1 MSDAGEMKHEVS
13 EVMREAEAGD
23 FKIPPGKDILR
34 NPEQYKPRRKQMKF
48 TPKQERFI
56 QLYVYHDLTN
66 TECAHR
72 AGYSFPAI
80 AATKM
85 LNDPRYTHIQGKIQE
100 MKDLEQRKY
109 EITFEKV
116 ARDLQKIRDAAMED
130 GVYGA
135 AVQAELGRAKLAGLM
150 IDKKEIKTGKIDQM
164 YRSEVEARL
173 MALIEKNEL
182 APKVINPS
190 EVEVIDQE
198 HEVEVEDIEV
208 EDIEMEVEDLE
219 DDVVS
224 DDDLEEED
232 ADEDVD
238 DELPDIDE
246 SDGDYEAVLPGFD
259 DAD

>member
-66 TECAHR
+66 TECVHR

-116 ARDLQKIRDAAMED
+116 ARDLQMIRDAAVED
-130 GVYGA
+130 GSYGA
-135 AVQAELGRAKLAGLM
+135 AVTAELGRAKLAGLM
-150 IDKKEIKTGKIDQM
+150 VDKKEIKHGRIDQM
-164 YRSEVEARL
+164 DRSEVESRL
-173 MALIEKNEL
+173 KALIDKNQL
-182 APKVINPS
+182 APVLMEKVVSEEEVPEELVDE
-190 EVEVIDQE
+190 EVE
-198 HEVEVEDIEV
+198 
-208 EDIEMEVEDLE
+208 
-219 DDVVS
+219 
-224 DDDLEEED
+224 EE
-232 ADEDVD
+232 
-238 DELPDIDE
+238 IDE
-246 SDGDYEAVLPGFD
+246 SELEEDWDDEEGEILDSEEHEDGEED
-259 DAD
+259 

>member
-1 MSDAGEMKHEVS
+1 MSDAGEVKREVG
-13 EVMREAEAGD
+13 EVMREADVGD

-34 NPEQYKPRRKQMKF
+34 NPDQYKPRRKQMKF
-48 TPKQERFI
+48 TPKQETFM

-66 TECAHR
+66 VECAHR
-72 AGYSFPAI
+72 AGYAFPAV

-100 MKDLEQRKY
+100 LKELEQRKY

-164 YRSEVEARL
+164 DRSEVELRL
-173 MALIEKNEL
+173 QALLDKNEL
-182 APKVINPS
+182 MAKVVDEVTDEGDQEVDQES
-190 EVEVIDQE
+190 GEVEALGYVD
-198 HEVEVEDIEV
+198 EVEEV
-208 EDIEMEVEDLE
+208 DEAGSEDLE
-219 DDVVS
+219 DDDWEVV
-224 DDDLEEED
+224 DDDD
-232 ADEDVD
+232 WDEDED
-238 DELPDIDE
+238 DLPNDLEDE
-246 SDGDYEAVLPGFD
+246 TEGEG
-259 DAD
+259 